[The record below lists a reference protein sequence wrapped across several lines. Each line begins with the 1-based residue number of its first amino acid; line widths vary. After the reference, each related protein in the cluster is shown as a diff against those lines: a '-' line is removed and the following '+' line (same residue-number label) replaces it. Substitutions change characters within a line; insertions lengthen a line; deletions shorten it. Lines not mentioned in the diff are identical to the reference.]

1 MTDKTIA
8 FSLLDLAPIPEG
20 SSAREAFSHSL
31 DLARLAEKRGYHRY
45 WLAEHHNM
53 TGIASAAT
61 SVLIGYLAA
70 NTTTLHLGSGGV
82 MLPNHSP
89 LVIAEQF
96 GTLNTL
102 YPGRIDLGLGRAPGS
117 DQRTMMALRRHMS
130 GDIDNF
136 PRDVA
141 ELVDW
146 FDARDPNPHVRPVP
160 GYGEKIPVWLL
171 GSSLYSAQLAA
182 QLGLPFA
189 TSTTVSYYNMDLLKE
204 AGWDKV
210 PETFDDVIRLYQDMQ
225 TKGLTQKVLQTV
237 PNTPTLANWL
247 GQLGSYVVNEKNGSE
262 GTATELACIDN
273 GALAAFLTQWKA
285 MYDAG
290 ALINESGS
298 ADMFIAGDLVMM
310 TNSSSNVA
318 PVLEKVNG
326 AFEVGVGKYLRVSA
340 DASDGATVAGS
351 CLSMFDSDDDLRKEA
366 SWVFMQYLASA
377 AVQAD
382 FAANTGYIPS
392 NTAAMDEDIY
402 KTVTAE
408 YPQYL
413 VAYDQ
418 LISTPADMRSVT
430 VGPSKDFY
438 YAIMQG
444 VSDMLENDQTV
455 EETVEIMSDEMQNL
469 LTEYARNNA
478 VA

>member
-146 FDARDPNPHVRPVP
+146 FDARDPNPRLEKPYAMVCINIIAADSNRDAEFLFTSMQQAFVKLRRGETGQLPPPIQNMDQFWSPSEQYGVQQALSMSLVGDKAKVRHGLQSILRETDADEIMVN
-160 GYGEKIPVWLL
+160 GQIFDHQARLHSFELAMDVKEELL
-171 GSSLYSAQLAA
+171 G
-182 QLGLPFA
+182 
-189 TSTTVSYYNMDLLKE
+189 
-204 AGWDKV
+204 
-210 PETFDDVIRLYQDMQ
+210 
-225 TKGLTQKVLQTV
+225 
-237 PNTPTLANWL
+237 
-247 GQLGSYVVNEKNGSE
+247 
-262 GTATELACIDN
+262 
-273 GALAAFLTQWKA
+273 
-285 MYDAG
+285 
-290 ALINESGS
+290 
-298 ADMFIAGDLVMM
+298 
-310 TNSSSNVA
+310 
-318 PVLEKVNG
+318 
-326 AFEVGVGKYLRVSA
+326 
-340 DASDGATVAGS
+340 
-351 CLSMFDSDDDLRKEA
+351 
-366 SWVFMQYLASA
+366 
-377 AVQAD
+377 
-382 FAANTGYIPS
+382 
-392 NTAAMDEDIY
+392 
-402 KTVTAE
+402 
-408 YPQYL
+408 
-413 VAYDQ
+413 
-418 LISTPADMRSVT
+418 
-430 VGPSKDFY
+430 
-438 YAIMQG
+438 
-444 VSDMLENDQTV
+444 
-455 EETVEIMSDEMQNL
+455 
-469 LTEYARNNA
+469 
-478 VA
+478 

>member
-189 TSTTVSYYNMDLLKE
+189 FASHFAPDMLFQALHLYRSNFKPSARLEKPYAMVRINIIAADSNRDAEFLFTSMQQAFVKLRRGETGQLPPPIQNMDQFWSPSEQYGVQQALSMSLV
-204 AGWDKV
+204 GDKAKV
-210 PETFDDVIRLYQDMQ
+210 RHGLQSILRETDADEIMVNGQIFDHQARLH
-225 TKGLTQKVLQTV
+225 
-237 PNTPTLANWL
+237 
-247 GQLGSYVVNEKNGSE
+247 SF
-262 GTATELACIDN
+262 ELAMDVKEELLGECVLTREALSELATLSYID
-273 GALAAFLTQWKA
+273 
-285 MYDAG
+285 
-290 ALINESGS
+290 
-298 ADMFIAGDLVMM
+298 
-310 TNSSSNVA
+310 
-318 PVLEKVNG
+318 
-326 AFEVGVGKYLRVSA
+326 
-340 DASDGATVAGS
+340 
-351 CLSMFDSDDDLRKEA
+351 
-366 SWVFMQYLASA
+366 
-377 AVQAD
+377 
-382 FAANTGYIPS
+382 
-392 NTAAMDEDIY
+392 
-402 KTVTAE
+402 
-408 YPQYL
+408 
-413 VAYDQ
+413 
-418 LISTPADMRSVT
+418 LISEAHQALCRQQ
-430 VGPSKDFY
+430 KCR
-438 YAIMQG
+438 I
-444 VSDMLENDQTV
+444 
-455 EETVEIMSDEMQNL
+455 
-469 LTEYARNNA
+469 RHR
-478 VA
+478 

>member
-31 DLARLAEKRGYHRY
+31 ELARLAEKRGYHRY

-189 TSTTVSYYNMDLLKE
+189 FASHFAPDMLFQALHLYRSNFKPSARLEKPYAMVCINIIAADSNRDAEFLFTSMQQAFVKLRRGETGQLPPPIQNMDQFWSPSEQYGVQQALSMSLV
-204 AGWDKV
+204 GDKAKV
-210 PETFDDVIRLYQDMQ
+210 RHGLQSILRETDADEIWLTGRFSITRRACIRLNWRWMLRKNCWADFITPVFNGDGWQSAIFFKVIIAGLQHTPEIIFRPYLRLAHIFFVHRKREDMHRH
-225 TKGLTQKVLQTV
+225 
-237 PNTPTLANWL
+237 
-247 GQLGSYVVNEKNGSE
+247 
-262 GTATELACIDN
+262 
-273 GALAAFLTQWKA
+273 ALLPAIQRLRHQ
-285 MYDAG
+285 
-290 ALINESGS
+290 LINLFNTSIGHG
-298 ADMFIAGDLVMM
+298 IA
-310 TNSSSNVA
+310 
-318 PVLEKVNG
+318 
-326 AFEVGVGKYLRVSA
+326 
-340 DASDGATVAGS
+340 
-351 CLSMFDSDDDLRKEA
+351 
-366 SWVFMQYLASA
+366 
-377 AVQAD
+377 
-382 FAANTGYIPS
+382 
-392 NTAAMDEDIY
+392 
-402 KTVTAE
+402 
-408 YPQYL
+408 
-413 VAYDQ
+413 
-418 LISTPADMRSVT
+418 
-430 VGPSKDFY
+430 
-438 YAIMQG
+438 
-444 VSDMLENDQTV
+444 
-455 EETVEIMSDEMQNL
+455 
-469 LTEYARNNA
+469 AR
-478 VA
+478 